1 MPASSALNRN
11 NPLNRFIAVLSFNN
25 IIYAKK
31 NIFPKQNGSELV
43 AVGQIIGVTSVQI
56 IEPDEI
62 AVPDV
67 VGVLV
72 VVDLAIWLVE
82 VT

>member
-1 MPASSALNRN
+1 MLY
-11 NPLNRFIAVLSFNN
+11 FLS
-25 IIYAKK
+25 IILFTQKK
-31 NIFPKQNGSELV
+31 KSIFPKQNGSELV

-72 VVDLAIWLVE
+72 VVDLAVGLVE

>member
-1 MPASSALNRN
+1 MLYF
-11 NPLNRFIAVLSFNN
+11 LFNN

-31 NIFPKQNGSELV
+31 YIFPEQNGSELV

-72 VVDLAIWLVE
+72 VVDLAVGLVE

>member
-1 MPASSALNRN
+1 MP
-11 NPLNRFIAVLSFNN
+11 
-25 IIYAKK
+25 KE
-31 NIFPKQNGSELV
+31 NGSELV

-72 VVDLAIWLVE
+72 VVDLAVGLVE